1 MARDNFDNEA
11 FTADY
16 FAQYD
21 STISNGEARIP
32 ICFCIDTSSSM
43 NFVTN
48 KRSDY
53 RIIENS
59 SHTEDG
65 IDNVVTVE
73 PLPGVTLH
81 HRIDEVQRVLNH
93 MLERMRYDRRIS
105 NAAVISIVT
114 FDMFADCIVE
124 FSEAGRI
131 SPATIRSIRTHEDK
145 TNASKGIQMALE
157 RLDQFRRV
165 NSMAG
170 NESYKPVLIFMSDG
184 DVNNDPG
191 AAAAS
196 REVRERSDAGTL
208 NVIPIAI
215 GGAADET
222 WMRRLS
228 KDAHV
233 FHMEHEEEFDR
244 VFDIITRRI
253 AKTTMV
259 ISVDEGLKSNAEED
273 NLTDVPSEPD
283 ESSTRYGTDTTDD
296 EFMSFLN
303 SFANS

>member
-1 MARDNFDNEA
+1 MARDNYDSEA

-21 STISNGEARIP
+21 STITNGEARIP

-43 NFVTN
+43 NFITN
-48 KRSDY
+48 KKGEY
-53 RIIENS
+53 KEIANS

-65 IDNVVTVE
+65 IQNVISVE
-73 PLPGVTLH
+73 PLPGITLH
-81 HRIDEVQRVLNH
+81 HRIEEVQRVLNH
-93 MLERMRYDRRIS
+93 MLDRMQYDRRIA
-105 NAAVISIVT
+105 NAAVVSIVT

-124 FSEAGRI
+124 FSEVSRI
-131 SPATIRSIRTHEDK
+131 SPKTIFGIRTHEDK
-145 TNASKGIQMALE
+145 TNASKGIYMALE
-157 RLDQFRRV
+157 RLDQFRHV

-170 NESYKPVLIFMSDG
+170 NESYKPVLVFMSDG

-191 AAAAS
+191 ATAAS
-196 REVRERSDAGTL
+196 IEVRERSDAGKL

-228 KDAHV
+228 KDSHV

-253 AKTTMV
+253 AKTAMV
-259 ISVDEGLKSNAEED
+259 ISVDEGLKSQNDEED
-273 NLTDVPSEPD
+273 TTSSND
-283 ESSTRYGTDTTDD
+283 ETSTQYGTDTSDND
-296 EFMSFLN
+296 FMSFLD

>member
-1 MARDNFDNEA
+1 MAREYNDQEA

-43 NFVTN
+43 NFITN
-48 KRSDY
+48 KEGDY
-53 RIIENS
+53 RIIQNT

-65 IDNVVTVE
+65 ISGVVNVE

-81 HRIDEVQRVLNH
+81 HRIEEVQRVLKK
-93 MLERMRYDRRIS
+93 MLERMRYDRRNS
-105 NAAVISIVT
+105 NAAVVSIIT

-124 FSEAGRI
+124 FSEVDRITGRMI
-131 SPATIRSIRTHEDK
+131 DSIRTHEEK
-145 TNASKGIQMALE
+145 TNASKGIYMALE

-170 NESYKPVLIFMSDG
+170 NESYKPVLVFMSDG
-184 DVNNDPG
+184 DVREDPG
-191 AAAAS
+191 AAGAS
-196 REVRERSDAGTL
+196 REVRERSDAGKL

-215 GGAADET
+215 GGTADET

-228 KDAHV
+228 ADSHV
-233 FHMEHEEEFDR
+233 FHMEHEEEFDK
-244 VFDIITRRI
+244 VFDIISRSI
-253 AKTTMV
+253 AKTAMV
-259 ISVDEGLKSNAEED
+259 ISVDEKLD
-273 NLTDVPSEPD
+273 THVDDDTDVSED
-283 ESSTRYGTDTTDD
+283 DASSTQYGTDTSDD
-296 EFMSFLN
+296 DFMSFLD

>member
-1 MARDNFDNEA
+1 MARENNGNEA

-43 NFVTN
+43 NFITN
-48 KRSDY
+48 KPGDY
-53 RIIENS
+53 KVIENS

-65 IDNVVTVE
+65 IRDVVSVE

-81 HRIDEVQRVLNH
+81 HRIEEVQRVLNH

-105 NAAVISIVT
+105 NAAVVSIVT

-124 FSEAGRI
+124 FSEVSRI
-131 SPATIRSIRTHEDK
+131 SPSTIRSIRTHEDR

-157 RLDQFRRV
+157 RLDQFNKV

-170 NESYKPVLIFMSDG
+170 NESYKPVLVFMSDG
-184 DVNNDPG
+184 DVNDDPG

-196 REVRERSDAGTL
+196 REVRERSDAGKL

-215 GGAADET
+215 GKAADET

-253 AKTTMV
+253 AKTAMV
-259 ISVDEGLKSNAEED
+259 ISVDEDLKSQVDDEETSE
-273 NLTDVPSEPD
+273 LETDET
-283 ESSTRYGTDTTDD
+283 STQYGTDTSDD
-296 EFMSFLN
+296 DFMSFLN

>member
-1 MARDNFDNEA
+1 MERDYYDNEA
-11 FTADY
+11 FTVDY

-21 STISNGEARIP
+21 STITNGEARIP

-43 NFVTN
+43 NFITN
-48 KRSDY
+48 KKGEY
-53 RIIENS
+53 RVIENS

-65 IDNVVTVE
+65 IQNVINVE

-81 HRIDEVQRVLNH
+81 HRIEEVQRVLIH
-93 MLERMRYDRRIS
+93 MLDRMRYDKRIS
-105 NAAVISIVT
+105 NAAVVSIVT

-124 FSEAGRI
+124 FSEINRI
-131 SPATIRSIRTHEDK
+131 SPSTIYNIRTHEDK
-145 TNASKGIQMALE
+145 TNASKGIYMALE
-157 RLDQFRRV
+157 RLDQFRHL

-170 NESYKPVLIFMSDG
+170 NESYKPVLVFMSDG
-184 DVNNDPG
+184 DVNNDPE
-191 AAAAS
+191 ASVAS
-196 REVRERSDAGTL
+196 REVRERSDAGKL

-228 KDAHV
+228 KDSHV
-233 FHMEHEEEFDR
+233 YHMEHEEEFDR

-253 AKTTMV
+253 AKTAMV
-259 ISVDEGLKSNAEED
+259 ISVDEGLRSKEED
-273 NLTDVPSEPD
+273 EEISDSTND
-283 ESSTRYGTDTTDD
+283 ESSTCYGTDTTDD
-296 EFMSFLN
+296 DFMSFLN